1 MMRCKVASVVVFTR
15 ARGRRRNEPSPGR
28 SGALRDLVMSKR
40 RATPASPAPGS
51 EPASVNDVQSEPET
65 GSEASD
71 EALARLALREVAGS
85 PRAPASA
92 RAAAART
99 LLEAGGLIGRLQEK
113 PRNSKGLN
121 EMTREELES
130 EIARLRA
137 PGSEPTGEE
146 DDPFALSH

>member
-1 MMRCKVASVVVFTR
+1 M
-15 ARGRRRNEPSPGR
+15 
-28 SGALRDLVMSKR
+28 
-40 RATPASPAPGS
+40 
-51 EPASVNDVQSEPET
+51 NDVQEASEP
-65 GSEASD
+65 ASD

-85 PRAPASA
+85 ARAPASA

-137 PGSEPTGEE
+137 PGSEPDAGE
-146 DDPFALSH
+146 DDPFALSP